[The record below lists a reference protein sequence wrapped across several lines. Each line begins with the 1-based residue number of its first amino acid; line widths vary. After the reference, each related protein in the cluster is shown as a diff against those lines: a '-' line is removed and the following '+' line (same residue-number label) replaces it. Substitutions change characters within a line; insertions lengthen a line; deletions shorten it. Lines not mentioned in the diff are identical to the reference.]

1 MGKVILCTG
10 KTANIPYRMKKLGF
24 SIYSVEELCYCIR
37 EHTFLMDEEVV
48 CRELAEWLKE
58 ECGLAELAST
68 LFGLL
73 RKRAGTADFLT
84 AILEYTAYYPANEIR
99 KISQFLKADSRRDE
113 IEKKKQIGDYL
124 AFHGKYELAMEQYRS
139 LLTECGDD
147 TGTVAGILHNMG
159 YVSSRLFLFEQ
170 AAKLFLEAYSLSGEP
185 ESLIQFLAA
194 KRLALDEKGYVEY
207 IAEGAE
213 TYYEASMELE
223 KRVEQSARQWESSR
237 QAAVLDGI
245 RMEKT
250 RSAEECRRMLEDA
263 AQQLREKYRRMM
275 YADGREPDGSEQ

>member
-1 MGKVILCTG
+1 MGRVILCTG
-10 KTANIPYRMKKLGF
+10 KTANIPYLMKKLGF

-58 ECGLAELAST
+58 ECGLAELGAA
-68 LFGLL
+68 LLGLL

-84 AILEYTAYYPANEIR
+84 VILEYTAYYPANEIR
-99 KISQFLKADSRRDE
+99 KISRFLKADNRRGE

-139 LLTECGDD
+139 LLAECGDD
-147 TGTVAGILHNMG
+147 TAAAAGIWHNMAC
-159 YVSSRLFLFEQ
+159 VSSRLFLFEQ
-170 AAKLFLEAYSLSGEP
+170 AAELFFKAYALSGEQ

-194 KRLALDEKGYVEY
+194 KRLALDEKDYVDF
-207 IAEGAE
+207 IAEGPQ

-223 KRVEQSARQWESSR
+223 KRLEGSARQWQGSA

-245 RMEKT
+245 HMEKT
-250 RSAEECRRMLEDA
+250 QNKDECQRMLEGA
-263 AQQLREKYRRMM
+263 AQQVREKYRRMM
-275 YADGREPDGSEQ
+275 YADGRGLDE